1 VPWDLDEFQ
10 VIGPDDLHDLLK
22 ELFPEHDIDDNFV
35 QDLLDAAFPSGYFQS
50 SSKPTRPKQEVVAKK
65 TAQAWG
71 VKDLPIFKRM
81 RGIKESPVSCWNYRS
96 IYVYIY
102 IYTCDLILSRFFS
115 SRIEY

>member
-1 VPWDLDEFQ
+1 MESWHYGVCDFQ

-35 QDLLDAAFPSGYFQS
+35 QDLLDAALPSGYFQS

-71 VKDLPIFKRM
+71 VKDLPFFKRM

-96 IYVYIY
+96 IYVI
-102 IYTCDLILSRFFS
+102 
-115 SRIEY
+115 